1 MEITKEVRDLLTWI
15 VTLETAYNCASCAI
29 IDFLSDSTTGK
40 RGKRQLV
47 NIVQTIE
54 ITWSTRPTEVISD
67 FIQQLEAK

>member
-1 MEITKEVRDLLTWI
+1 MEITKEVRELLTWI
-15 VTLETAYNCASCAI
+15 VTLETAYNRASCAI
-29 IDFLSDSTTGK
+29 IDFLSDSTT
-40 RGKRQLV
+40 GKRQLV

>member
-1 MEITKEVRDLLTWI
+1 MEITKEVRELLAWI

-40 RGKRQLV
+40 RQLV
-47 NIVQTIE
+47 NTVQTIE

>member
-1 MEITKEVRDLLTWI
+1 MEITKEVRELLAWI

-47 NIVQTIE
+47 NIVQTIA
-54 ITWSTRPTEVISD
+54 ITWTARPSD
-67 FIQQLEAK
+67 LIQQLEAE

>member
-1 MEITKEVRDLLTWI
+1 MEITKEVRELLTWI
-15 VTLETAYNCASCAI
+15 VTLETAYNCAGCAI

-40 RGKRQLV
+40 RQLV
-47 NIVQTIE
+47 NIAQTIE

>member
-1 MEITKEVRDLLTWI
+1 MEITKEVRELLTWI

-40 RGKRQLV
+40 RQLV
-47 NIVQTIE
+47 NIVQTTE
-54 ITWSTRPTEVISD
+54 ITWSIRPTEVISD

>member
-1 MEITKEVRDLLTWI
+1 MEITKEVRELLTWI

-40 RGKRQLV
+40 RQLV
-47 NIVQTIE
+47 NIVQTTE

>member
-1 MEITKEVRDLLTWI
+1 MEITKEVRELLTWI

-40 RGKRQLV
+40 RQLV

-54 ITWSTRPTEVISD
+54 ITWSTRPEVISD

>member
-1 MEITKEVRDLLTWI
+1 MEITKEVRELLTWI

-29 IDFLSDSTTGK
+29 IDFLSDSTT
-40 RGKRQLV
+40 GKRQLV

>member
-1 MEITKEVRDLLTWI
+1 MEITKEVRELLTWI

-40 RGKRQLV
+40 RQLV
-47 NIVQTIE
+47 NIVQTTE
-54 ITWSTRPTEVISD
+54 ITWGTRPTEVISD

>member
-1 MEITKEVRDLLTWI
+1 MEITKEVRELLTWI

-40 RGKRQLV
+40 RQLV
-47 NIVQTIE
+47 NTVQTTE

>member
-1 MEITKEVRDLLTWI
+1 MEITKEVRELLTWI

-40 RGKRQLV
+40 RQLV
-47 NIVQTIE
+47 NAVQTTE

-67 FIQQLEAK
+67 FIQQLEAE